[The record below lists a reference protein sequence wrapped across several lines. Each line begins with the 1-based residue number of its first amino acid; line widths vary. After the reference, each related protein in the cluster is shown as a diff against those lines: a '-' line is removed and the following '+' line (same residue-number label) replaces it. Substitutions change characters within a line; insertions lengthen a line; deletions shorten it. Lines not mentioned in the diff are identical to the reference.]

1 MKKKIVSLMMA
12 TTLAAGLLSGC
23 GGDKAPA
30 DSGTDT
36 NASTNTDASAGGDTG
51 GGDAAADAGSSDA
64 AGAALPA
71 MTTDEITLTYM
82 HFDSEQ
88 LVNRVAEAFMAKYPN
103 IKVEAQAFSTDGYN
117 DTLLNLVQS
126 GQTPDCFMLL
136 GNCDF
141 ALSNALLGDMTPY
154 WEADPENQNILPSIN
169 SAKLGY
175 YGTDKKLATPIKFFP
190 DAIYCDLNVFE
201 TLNIDAPSTNWTWDE
216 MINSFKAA
224 TNTDAGTYGFNQFH
238 SLVTYYPISNGNN
251 LIGEF
256 GWDGKEYHME
266 QWAAGV
272 NQWAELVNGKYHAPY
287 GDTDEMEAWT
297 GDRTMWAAYT
307 GKLGFQIDAWWT
319 YLNLF
324 DTPDYRNRGMEWVP
338 YTTPAS
344 QSGYV
349 FGVLDFGG
357 ISSST
362 EHPREAYELLKWM
375 GWGAEGWQTKLDA
388 YQDVE
393 TYADNPLYRQS
404 MPCPITTDE
413 AVWKEFQE
421 SFYPTAATR
430 TYQSVH
436 DPVNGEDLV
445 TADEDTKYGKYF
457 DDFFA
462 NCKNP
467 VPFGDCQ
474 IPGFASFLDTSYRAV
489 GDTLGV
495 EDQVRLEGKNAN
507 DFAAELAQKAYDAN
521 QAALEAAKEAY
532 QMIGIEL
539 NY

>member
-1 MKKKIVSLMMA
+1 MKKKMVSLLLA
-12 TTLAAGLLSGC
+12 TTLVTGLMTGC
-23 GGDKAPA
+23 GSSSSTSTTTDTTSA
-30 DSGTDT
+30 SGTD
-36 NASTNTDASAGGDTG
+36 
-51 GGDAAADAGSSDA
+51 AAATASEAASSDDES
-64 AGAALPA
+64 ALPA

-82 HFDSEQ
+82 HFDNED
-88 LVNRVAEAFMAKYPN
+88 LVNAVAEAFMEKYPN
-103 IKVEAQAFSTDGYN
+103 IHVETQAFSTDGYN

-126 GQTPDCFMLL
+126 GQTPDCFMIL

-141 ALSNALLGDMTPY
+141 ALSNALLGDMTEY
-154 WEADPENQNILPSIN
+154 WENDPENENILPSIN

-190 DAIYCDLNVFE
+190 DAIYCDLNVLE
-201 TLNIDAPSTNWTWDE
+201 TLNVEAPSTDWTWDE
-216 MINSFKAA
+216 MIDAFKAA
-224 TNTDAGTYGFNQFH
+224 TNTDAGTYGFNQYH
-238 SLVTYYPISNGNN
+238 SIITYYPVSNGDN

-256 GWDGKEYHME
+256 GWDGTSFHMDE
-266 QWAAGV
+266 WAKGV
-272 NQWAELVNGKYHAPY
+272 NQWAELVNAKYHAPY

-307 GKLGFQIDAWWT
+307 GKLGFQLDAWWT

-324 DTPDYRNRGMEWVP
+324 DTPDYRDRGMEWVP

-344 QSGYV
+344 ESGYT

-357 ISSST
+357 ISSAT
-362 EHPREAYELLKWM
+362 EYPREAYELLKWM
-375 GWGAEGWQTKLDA
+375 GWGVEGWKAKLAA
-388 YQDVE
+388 YEDVD
-393 TYADNPLYRQS
+393 TYADNPLYRQA

-413 AVWKEFQE
+413 EIWEEFQQK
-421 SFYPTAATR
+421 FYPTAQTR
-430 TYQSVH
+430 TYDSVY

-445 TADEDTKYGKYF
+445 TAEEDEKYGKYF

-467 VPFGDCQ
+467 IPFGDCQ
-474 IPGFASFLDTSYRAV
+474 IPGFSSFLTTSYQAV

-507 DFAAELAQKAYDAN
+507 DFVAELEEKANEAN
-521 QAALEAAKEAY
+521 RAALEAAKEAY
-532 QMIGIEL
+532 EMIGIEL
-539 NY
+539 NID